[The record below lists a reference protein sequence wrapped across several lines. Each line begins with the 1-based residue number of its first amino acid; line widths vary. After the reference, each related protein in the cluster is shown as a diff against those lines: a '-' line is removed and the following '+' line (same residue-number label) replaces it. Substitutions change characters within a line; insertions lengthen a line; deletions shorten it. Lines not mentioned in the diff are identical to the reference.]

1 MDKRNF
7 IGDSISGSLQV
18 QRKLNY
24 AGFSLFQGET
34 MTKKISVGTIPDEV
48 LNFVFEEICKIPN
61 GEIIFIAQDA
71 CLIQIEI
78 HHKRR
83 LTDWREDIF
92 QRDDKIFAALAN
104 KIRQEF
110 SKLDYGQLSI
120 KIQKGHVVQIERIVR
135 HRFTGLD
142 GEGIQGTGSREQGL
156 VVKSK
161 IIVTVKIE
169 IFHTGKVY
177 KSKEFLK

>member
-1 MDKRNF
+1 
-7 IGDSISGSLQV
+7 
-18 QRKLNY
+18 
-24 AGFSLFQGET
+24 

-142 GEGIQGTGSREQGL
+142 GEGI
-156 VVKSK
+156 
-161 IIVTVKIE
+161 
-169 IFHTGKVY
+169 
-177 KSKEFLK
+177 